1 MATCLLVLACFWVSG
16 MTLIVGALLRMARD
30 TDEEMIPPTS
40 ED

>member
-1 MATCLLVLACFWVSG
+1 MATCLIVLACCWVSG

-30 TDEEMIPPTS
+30 TDEEIPPTI